1 MATTVIGVSV
11 KPRTACTFSA
21 RGTRKAPGNSP
32 KKLREGLYRHPSQRL
47 RGGRFDLHRNELPG
61 PSGAVEVDRL
71 PMPRPPPQLGL
82 VRTAGPFDQHV
93 ERPPD
98 EPLGA
103 LG

>member
-21 RGTRKAPGNSP
+21 RGPRKAPGNSP

-47 RGGRFDLHRNELPG
+47 RGGRFNLHRYEFARL
-61 PSGAVEVDRL
+61 SDAVKVDRL

-82 VRTAGPFDQHV
+82 IRAASPFDQHV

-98 EPLGA
+98 EP
-103 LG
+103 